1 MMRMRRGGEGGGGGL
16 TFGEGARGVI
26 SYEAVTSPAVLF
38 MISPQM
44 VEWLRIASF
53 THRYEALSSR
63 MEGAPEEAG
72 EAEFWATTLVE
83 LKEAHGADQV
93 DELLQ

>member
-1 MMRMRRGGEGGGGGL
+1 MRI
-16 TFGEGARGVI
+16 T
-26 SYEAVTSPAVLF
+26 
-38 MISPQM
+38 
-44 VEWLRIASF
+44 SF